1 MTRALTA
8 TLVALL
14 LAAGLALIGY
24 ARWTAPIAEAD
35 AALADGRLDRA
46 LALYSLAEARFDA
59 LPALRQLAASEY
71 ARVVA
76 NHLLALY
83 RLKRYDEVI
92 DLAQRAPAAAA
103 PSFWSGSALFQK
115 AIVEEQ
121 PDARLGWLGR
131 AEEEFRKA
139 IEAAPGD
146 WDTKYD
152 FELTTRLA
160 AELRKQPK
168 TPPKQ
173 MMQLLRPPQPGVKT
187 PRRVG

>member
-1 MTRALTA
+1 MTRAISA
-8 TLVALL
+8 TVVVLL
-14 LAAGLALIGY
+14 LVSGAALIGY
-24 ARWTAPIAEAD
+24 DRWTAHVGSGD
-35 AALADGRLDRA
+35 AALADGRLDQA
-46 LALYSLAEARFDA
+46 VAEYKLAEARFDA
-59 LPALRQLAASEY
+59 LPAVRQLAAVEY
-71 ARVVA
+71 ARVVG
-76 NHLLALY
+76 NHLLTLY
-83 RLKRYDEVI
+83 RLKKYDEVI

-103 PSFWSGSALFQK
+103 PSFWAGSAFFQK

-139 IEAAPGD
+139 IEAAPDD

-173 MMQLLRPPQPGVKT
+173 MMQLLRPPQPGTKT

>member
-1 MTRALTA
+1 MLR
-8 TLVALL
+8 TLASTVVALL
-14 LAAGLALIGY
+14 LAAGVAAIGY
-24 ARWTAPIAEAD
+24 ARWTSHIAGAD
-35 AALADGRLDRA
+35 AALAEGRLDQA
-46 LALYSLAEARFDA
+46 LAGYTLAEARFDA
-59 LPALRQLAASEY
+59 VPALRQLAGDEH
-71 ARVVA
+71 ARVVG
-76 NHLLALY
+76 NHLLTLY
-83 RLKRYDEVI
+83 RMKRYDDVI
-92 DLAQRAPAAAA
+92 DLAQRAPAASG
-103 PSFWSGSALFQK
+103 PSFWAGSAFFQK

-139 IEAAPGD
+139 IEAAPDD

-152 FELTTRLA
+152 YELTTRLA

-173 MMQLLRPPQPGVKT
+173 MMQLLRPPQPGTKT

>member
-1 MTRALTA
+1 MTKTIGS
-8 TLVALL
+8 TLVVALL
-14 LAAGLALIGY
+14 VAGLGLIGY
-24 ARWTAPIAEAD
+24 ARWTAYITDAD
-35 AALADGRLDRA
+35 AALADGRLDQA
-46 LALYSLAEARFDA
+46 LAQYTLAEARFDA
-59 LPALRQLAASEY
+59 LPAVRQLAASEY
-71 ARVVA
+71 TRIIG
-76 NHLLALY
+76 NHLLTLY

-92 DLAQRAPAAAA
+92 DLAQKAPADAA
-103 PSFWSGSALFQK
+103 PSFWSGSAYFQK

-139 IEAAPGD
+139 IEATPGD

>member
-1 MTRALTA
+1 
-8 TLVALL
+8 VVVLL
-14 LAAGLALIGY
+14 LAAGVALAGY
-24 ARWTAPIAEAD
+24 ARWTAPIATAD
-35 AALADGRLDRA
+35 AALVDGRLDQA
-46 LALYSLAEARFDA
+46 LAEYAIAEARFDA
-59 LPALRQLAASEY
+59 LPALRQLAGGEY
-71 ARVVA
+71 ARVVG

-92 DLAQRAPAAAA
+92 DLAQKAPAAAA
-103 PSFWSGSALFQK
+103 PSFWSGSAFFQK

-139 IEAAPGD
+139 IEAAPDD
-146 WDTKYD
+146 WDTKFD

-168 TPPKQ
+168 TPPKE
-173 MMQLLRPPQPGVKT
+173 MMQLLRPPQPGTKA

>member
-1 MTRALTA
+1 MSKTFGS
-8 TLVALL
+8 TLVVVL
-14 LAAGLALIGY
+14 LAAGLALLGY
-24 ARWTAPIAEAD
+24 AKWTAHLTEAD
-35 AALADGRLDRA
+35 AALADGRLDEA
-46 LALYSLAEARFDA
+46 LAGYKLAEARFDA
-59 LPALRQLAASEY
+59 LPAVRQMVSSEY
-71 ARVVA
+71 TRSVG
-76 NHLLALY
+76 NHLLTLY

-92 DLAQRAPAAAA
+92 DLAQKAPAGAA
-103 PSFWSGSALFQK
+103 PNFWAGSAFFQK

-139 IEAAPGD
+139 VEAAPAD

-173 MMQLLRPPQPGVKT
+173 MMQLLRPPQPGPKT

>member
-1 MTRALTA
+1 MTKTLGS
-8 TLVALL
+8 TLVVLL
-14 LAAGLALIGY
+14 LAAGLTLIGY
-24 ARWTAPIAEAD
+24 GRWTSHVAGGD
-35 AALADGRLDRA
+35 AALAAGQLDQA
-46 LALYSLAEARFDA
+46 LAEYRLAEARFDA
-59 LPALRQLAASEY
+59 LPAVRQLAAAEY
-71 ARVVA
+71 SRVVG

-83 RLKRYDEVI
+83 RLKRYDELI
-92 DLAQRAPAAAA
+92 DVAQKAPADAA
-103 PSFWSGSALFQK
+103 PAFWSGSAFFQK

-139 IEAAPGD
+139 IEAAPED

>member
-1 MTRALTA
+1 MTRTIGSI
-8 TLVALL
+8 LVALL
-14 LAAGLALIGY
+14 LVAGAGLIGY
-24 ARWTAPIAEAD
+24 ARWTAHITTAD
-35 AALADGRLDRA
+35 EALAGGRLDEA
-46 LALYSLAEARFDA
+46 LAEYKLAEARFDA
-59 LPALRQLAASEY
+59 LPALRQVAGDDY
-71 ARVVA
+71 TRVIG
-76 NHLLALY
+76 NHLLTLY
-83 RLKRYDEVI
+83 RMKRYDEVI

-103 PSFWSGSALFQK
+103 PSFWSGSAFFQK
-115 AIVEEQ
+115 AIVEDQ

-139 IEAAPGD
+139 VEATPDD

-152 FELTTRLA
+152 YELTTRLA

-173 MMQLLRPPQPGVKT
+173 MMQLLRPPQPGTKT

>member
-1 MTRALTA
+1 MTRAITSSLVVLL
-8 TLVALL
+8 LVA
-14 LAAGLALIGY
+14 GLGLIGY
-24 ARWTAPIAEAD
+24 SRWTAHVTDAD
-35 AALADGRLDRA
+35 VALADGRLDQA
-46 LALYSLAEARFDA
+46 VAEYKLAEARFDA
-59 LPALRQLAASEY
+59 VPALRQVAGDEY
-71 ARVVA
+71 ARVLA
-76 NHLLALY
+76 NHLNALY

-92 DLAQRAPAAAA
+92 DLAQRAPAASS
-103 PSFWSGSALFQK
+103 PSFWAGSAFFQK
-115 AIVEEQ
+115 AMTEEQ
-121 PDARLGWLGR
+121 PDTRLGWLGR
-131 AEEEFRKA
+131 AEDEFRKA
-139 IEAAPGD
+139 IEATPGD

>member
-1 MTRALTA
+1 MTRAISA
-8 TLVALL
+8 SIVVLL
-14 LAAGLALIGY
+14 LVAGLALVGY
-24 ARWTAPIAEAD
+24 ARWTAPVTRAD
-35 AALADGRLDRA
+35 AALAEGRLDQA
-46 LALYSLAEARFDA
+46 VADYTLAEARFDA
-59 LPALRQLAASEY
+59 LPAVRQLAASEY
-71 ARVVA
+71 ARVLG

-83 RLKRYDEVI
+83 RLKKYDAVV
-92 DLAQRAPAAAA
+92 DLAQRAPADAS
-103 PSFWSGSALFQK
+103 PSFWSGSAFFQK

-139 IEAAPGD
+139 IEAAPDD

-173 MMQLLRPPQPGVKT
+173 MMQLLRPPQPGTKT

>member
-1 MTRALTA
+1 MTKTIGSFF
-8 TLVALL
+8 VVLL
-14 LAAGLALIGY
+14 LAAGLGLVGY
-24 ARWTAPIAEAD
+24 ARWTAHVTEAD
-35 AALADGRLDRA
+35 AALADGRLDQA
-46 LALYSLAEARFDA
+46 LAEYKLAEARFDA
-59 LPALRQLAASEY
+59 LPAVRQLASTEY
-71 ARVVA
+71 TRVVG
-76 NHLLALY
+76 NHLLTLY

-92 DLAQRAPAAAA
+92 DLAQKAPAAAA
-103 PSFWSGSALFQK
+103 PSFWSGSAFFQK

-139 IEAAPGD
+139 IEAAPDD

>member
-1 MTRALTA
+1 MTRAITSTIA
-8 TLVALL
+8 VLL
-14 LAAGLALIGY
+14 LAVGLGLIGY
-24 ARWTAPIAEAD
+24 ARWTAHVAAGD
-35 AALADGRLDRA
+35 AALAEGRLEQA
-46 LALYSLAEARFDA
+46 LAEYTLAEARFDA
-59 LPALRQLAASEY
+59 VPALRQLASDEY

-76 NHLLALY
+76 NRLNALY
-83 RLKRYDEVI
+83 HLKRYDELI
-92 DLAQRAPAAAA
+92 DVAQRAPASAA
-103 PSFWSGSALFQK
+103 PGFWAGSAFFQK
-115 AIVEEQ
+115 AITEEQ
-121 PDARLGWLGR
+121 PDTRLGWLGR
-131 AEEEFRKA
+131 AEDEFRKA
-139 IEAAPGD
+139 IETAPND

>member
-1 MTRALTA
+1 MTRTIGTILI
-8 TLVALL
+8 ALL
-14 LAAGLALIGY
+14 LIAGAGLIGY
-24 ARWTAPIAEAD
+24 ARWTSHIAAAD
-35 AALADGRLDRA
+35 LALAEGRLDQA
-46 LALYSLAEARFDA
+46 LAAYTLAEARFDA
-59 LPALRQLAASEY
+59 IPALRQLASDEY
-71 ARVVA
+71 VRVVG

-83 RLKRYDEVI
+83 RLKKYDEVI
-92 DLAQRAPAAAA
+92 DLAQKAPPGAS
-103 PSFWSGSALFQK
+103 PSFWSGSAFFQK
-115 AIVEEQ
+115 ALVEEQ

-139 IEAAPGD
+139 VAEAPED

-160 AELRKQPK
+160 GELRKQPK

-173 MMQLLRPPQPGVKT
+173 MMQLLRPPQPGTKV

>member
-1 MTRALTA
+1 MTRAISSTI
-8 TLVALL
+8 VVIL
-14 LAAGLALIGY
+14 LAAGFALIGY
-24 ARWTAPIAEAD
+24 ARWTAHVTAAD
-35 AALADGRLDRA
+35 TALADGRLDQA
-46 LALYSLAEARFDA
+46 AAEYTLAEARFDA
-59 LPALRQLAASEY
+59 VPALRQLVASEY
-71 ARVVA
+71 SRVIG

-83 RLKRYDEVI
+83 RQKKYDELI
-92 DLAQRAPAAAA
+92 DLAQRAPVDAA
-103 PSFWSGSALFQK
+103 PSFWAGTAFFQK
-115 AIVEEQ
+115 ALVEEQ

-139 IEAAPGD
+139 IEADPDD

-173 MMQLLRPPQPGVKT
+173 MMQLLRPPQPGTRT